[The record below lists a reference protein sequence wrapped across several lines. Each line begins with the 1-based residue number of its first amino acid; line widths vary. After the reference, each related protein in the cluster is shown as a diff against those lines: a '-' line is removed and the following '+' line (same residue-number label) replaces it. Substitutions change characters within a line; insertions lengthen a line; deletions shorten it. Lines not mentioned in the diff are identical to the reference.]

1 MIRTRPSL
9 WLLVGALVLVALA
22 VPLLVPDDGRAQTP
36 PFTVACHE
44 PPPDMGGTVDD
55 AIETREQRQE
65 QAQDCAALV
74 ERLEAIYFLQLD
86 AIESETTASAQR
98 VALAPVDRN
107 RLDLTWMGVW
117 AMVGVSFGLLVA
129 PMMQRAFRWWQE

>member
-1 MIRTRPSL
+1 MRKSL
-9 WLLVGALVLVALA
+9 SVAAVVSGVALA
-22 VPLLVPDDGRAQTP
+22 SLAMAVPAGAQTP
-36 PFTVACHE
+36 PFTIDCHE

-65 QAQDCAALV
+65 AAQDCAATI

-107 RLDLTWMGVW
+107 RLDLTWMGSW
-117 AMVGVSFGLLVA
+117 ATVGVLFGLLIA
-129 PMMQRAFRWWQE
+129 PMMQRAFRWWT